1 MSMVTRCPTCA
12 TTFRVTPQQLQ
23 ARQGQVR
30 CGRCTAVFD
39 GFAALA
45 TLPDQQP
52 EEPAAKVT
60 PARVMGD
67 EGASPTAPESSA
79 SPPIVAETPATGDRA
94 VSGAA
99 PGVSSWRETA
109 AAGSPAA
116 GNQAVPAAEPAH
128 LPGLDAAANELEE
141 PLHEKGPVH
150 SSRAWGVAAAC
161 MLFLLAAQAVYAYRA
176 DLVANLPGLKPVF
189 ARLCDIAG
197 CRVPLPQRPHLVV
210 IEASDL
216 QVDDPLRPGVI
227 QLTATLRNHAGFE
240 VGYPALDLVLTNT
253 KQHALARR
261 IFLPAEYLE
270 RHAGATTGLAA
281 HAEVTIR
288 LLLDTGDLGAS
299 GFRLTLLPARS

>member
-12 TTFRVTPQQLQ
+12 TVFRVTPQQLQ
-23 ARQGQVR
+23 AHQGRVR
-30 CGRCTAVFD
+30 CGRCMAVFD

-45 TLPDQQP
+45 TLPDQQS
-52 EEPAAKVT
+52 EEPAAKVA
-60 PARVMGD
+60 PARIIGD
-67 EGASPTAPESSA
+67 QGANPPVPEASSA
-79 SPPIVAETPATGDRA
+79 SLRAPAIGDLALPEVAPSAGFEREPAVAD
-94 VSGAA
+94 
-99 PGVSSWRETA
+99 
-109 AAGSPAA
+109 SPMD
-116 GNQAVPAAEPAH
+116 NQAVQAAERAP
-128 LPGLDAAANELEE
+128 LGLDAANEPEE
-141 PLHEKGPVH
+141 PVHEKGWTREA
-150 SSRAWGVAAAC
+150 RAWAVAAGL
-161 MLFLLAAQAVYAYRA
+161 MLLLLAAQAVYAYRG
-176 DLVANLPGLKPVF
+176 DLIANFPGLKPAF

-197 CRVPLPQRPHLVV
+197 CRVPLPQRPHLII

-216 QVDDPLRPGVI
+216 QVEDPLRPGVI

-270 RHAGATTGLAA
+270 KPAGAAVGLAA

-299 GFRLTLLPARS
+299 GFRLALLPARP